1 MTTVLLLSSTLAFA
15 PMLRTP
21 LPMQPMMPRLA
32 AAPSMISVVEP
43 FKRTAKFLSGDGV
56 SAETV
61 PCGDDETDE
70 CYALCDKEGCTVVAE
85 VRATLQPPTLFSQ
98 PLCNL
103 LRSRPFFILPCVHPA
118 YPQVGIIRTLKI
130 GIYFALWFALST
142 GYNLQNKVRL
152 NLLPLPWCQSAF
164 SLFVGTAF
172 VMPLWLTGLR
182 KAPILSKEAIMT
194 LLPIAFCHSIGHIGA
209 VVSAGAGAVSFTQI
223 VKAAEP
229 VFTCVLSALILGSRV
244 APLTVLS
251 LVPIVFGVALASVT
265 ELSFTWVA
273 FGGAMLSNL
282 AFAIRNIC
290 SRASMDKPKGENMTP
305 ENLFGVLTVMSF
317 LFALPLALIMEG
329 PKALA
334 VTAGAIATSG
344 PGPILKASVAT
355 GLYFYTYNE
364 VAMLALNNVHPVTHA
379 VANTIKRVV
388 ILVACVVMFKTP
400 MTPLCTAGSGIAIA
414 GGYLYSLAKGRE
426 KAAAKAAADKK

>member
-1 MTTVLLLSSTLAFA
+1 L
-15 PMLRTP
+15 TP
-21 LPMQPMMPRLA
+21 IKRA
-32 AAPSMISVVEP
+32 AALVTGGE
-43 FKRTAKFLSGDGV
+43 GV
-56 SAETV
+56 STERM

-70 CYALCDKEGCTVVAE
+70 CYALCDTNGCSIMGE
-85 VRATLQPPTLFSQ
+85 VGFM
-98 PLCNL
+98 
-103 LRSRPFFILPCVHPA
+103 
-118 YPQVGIIRTLKI
+118 RTLKI
-130 GIYFALWFALST
+130 GIYFALWFGLST

-172 VMPLWLTGLR
+172 VMPLWLTGIR
-182 KAPILSKEAIMT
+182 KPPKLSKDAIMT

-209 VVSAGAGAVSFTQI
+209 VVSASAGAVSFTQI

-229 VFTCVLSALILGSRV
+229 VFTCVLSAIILGSRV
-244 APLTVLS
+244 APLTLLS
-251 LVPIVFGVALASVT
+251 LFPIVFGVALASVS
-265 ELSFTWVA
+265 ELSFTWMA

-317 LFALPLALIMEG
+317 CFALPLALIMEG
-329 PKALA
+329 PVAASVFAKSVAKAPVDLM
-334 VTAGAIATSG
+334 
-344 PGPILKASVAT
+344 LKASVAT

-364 VAMLALNNVHPVTHA
+364 VAMLALNNVNPVTHA

-388 ILVACVVMFKTP
+388 ILLACVIFFRTP
-400 MTPLCTAGSGIAIA
+400 MTPLCQAGSAIAIA
-414 GGYLYSLAKGRE
+414 GGYGYSLAKGKE
-426 KAAAKAAADKK
+426 KAVAAKAA

>member
-1 MTTVLLLSSTLAFA
+1 MALSLVLVSSAFA
-15 PMLRTP
+15 PSASFAAAPAAARLP
-21 LPMQPMMPRLA
+21 LIQQPRLA
-32 AAPSMISVVEP
+32 VAPAMQDLPSPVS
-43 FKRTAKFLSGDGV
+43 RAAKFLRGDGV
-56 SAETV
+56 SAERV
-61 PCGDDETDE
+61 PCGDGDDDE
-70 CYALCDKEGCTVVAE
+70 CFALCDTDGCSVGPTVGLMKTV
-85 VRATLQPPTLFSQ
+85 
-98 PLCNL
+98 
-103 LRSRPFFILPCVHPA
+103 
-118 YPQVGIIRTLKI
+118 KI
-130 GIYFALWFALST
+130 GVYFALWFALST

-172 VMPLWLTGLR
+172 VMPLWLTGIR
-182 KAPILSKEAIMT
+182 KKPILPKEAIMT

-229 VFTCVLSALILGSRV
+229 VFTCVLSAILLGSKV

-251 LVPIVFGVALASVT
+251 LFPIVFGVALASMT
-265 ELSFTWVA
+265 ELSFTWLA

-282 AFAIRNIC
+282 AFAIRNIL

-317 LFALPLALIMEG
+317 MFALPLALVIEG

-334 VTAGAIATSG
+334 VYSASALASS
-344 PGPILKASVAT
+344 PAAILKSSVIT

-364 VAMLALNNVHPVTHA
+364 IAMLALNNVHPVTHA

-388 ILVACVVMFKTP
+388 ILVACVIMFKTP
-400 MTPLCTAGSGIAIA
+400 MTPLCMAGSSIAIL

-426 KAAAKAAADKK
+426 KLAAKKAA

>member
-1 MTTVLLLSSTLAFA
+1 MLAAALAIAAGASAFA
-15 PMLRTP
+15 PLSPLRP
-21 LPMQPMMPRLA
+21 HVAAPRVA
-32 AAPSMISVVEP
+32 IAPSMVSIAEP
-43 FKRTAKFLSGDGV
+43 IKRTANFLRGQGV
-56 SAETV
+56 SSEVV

-70 CYALCDKEGCTVVAE
+70 CYALCDEKGCSVMGE
-85 VRATLQPPTLFSQ
+85 VG
-98 PLCNL
+98 L
-103 LRSRPFFILPCVHPA
+103 LRMA
-118 YPQVGIIRTLKI
+118 KI
-130 GIYFALWFALST
+130 GVYFALWFALST

-164 SLFVGTAF
+164 SLFVGSAF

-182 KAPILSKEAIMT
+182 KKPILTGEAIKT

-229 VFTCVLSALILGSRV
+229 VFTCFLSALILGSRI
-244 APLTVLS
+244 APLTMLS
-251 LVPIVFGVALASVT
+251 LLPIVLGVSLASMT
-265 ELSFTWVA
+265 ELSFTWLA

-317 LFALPLALIMEG
+317 CFALPLALLIEG

-334 VTAGAIATSG
+334 VYSAAALKA
-344 PGPILKASVAT
+344 PPAAILKASVAT

-379 VANTIKRVV
+379 VANTMKRVV
-388 ILVACVVMFKTP
+388 ILLACVLVFRTP
-400 MTPLCTAGSGIAIA
+400 MTPLCMAGSGIAIV
-414 GGYLYSLAKGRE
+414 GGYLYSLAKGQE
-426 KAAAKAAADKK
+426 KAKAAIKKAE

>member
-1 MTTVLLLSSTLAFA
+1 MCAVTAFA
-15 PMLRTP
+15 PSTSFVAPAARPMLRAAVAPVMIDVMTP
-21 LPMQPMMPRLA
+21 LARSA
-32 AAPSMISVVEP
+32 
-43 FKRTAKFLSGDGV
+43 RFLRGDGV
-56 SAETV
+56 SSERV
-61 PCGDDETDE
+61 PCGDDENDE
-70 CYALCDKEGCTVVAE
+70 CYALCDTEGCSTVGTV
-85 VRATLQPPTLFSQ
+85 S
-98 PLCNL
+98 L
-103 LRSRPFFILPCVHPA
+103 LKTI
-118 YPQVGIIRTLKI
+118 KI
-130 GIYFALWFALST
+130 GIYFALWFGLST

-164 SLFVGTAF
+164 SLFIGSAF
-172 VMPLWLTGLR
+172 VMPLWLSGIR
-182 KAPILSKEAIMT
+182 KKPILTKDAIFT

-209 VVSAGAGAVSFTQI
+209 VVSANSGAVSFTQI

-229 VFTCVLSALILGSRV
+229 VFTCFLSALILGSKV

-251 LVPIVFGVALASVT
+251 LVPIVFGVALASVS
-265 ELSFTWVA
+265 ELSFTWMA

-282 AFAIRNIC
+282 AFAVRNIC

-317 LFALPLALIMEG
+317 CFALPLALIMEG

-334 VTAGAIATSG
+334 VTSASIAANG
-344 PGPILKASVAT
+344 LKPILAASAAT

-364 VAMLALNNVHPVTHA
+364 VAMLALNNVNPVTHA

-388 ILVACVVMFKTP
+388 ILLACVIFFKTP
-400 MTPLCTAGSGIAIA
+400 MTPLCTAGSSIAIF

-426 KAAAKAAADKK
+426 KAQAAKPKEA